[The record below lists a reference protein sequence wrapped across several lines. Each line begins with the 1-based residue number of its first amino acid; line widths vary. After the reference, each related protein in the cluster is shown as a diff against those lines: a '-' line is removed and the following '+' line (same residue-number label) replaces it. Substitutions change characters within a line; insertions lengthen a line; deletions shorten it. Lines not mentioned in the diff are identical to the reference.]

1 MCFVFHTV
9 SGILNK
15 TPARV
20 FINQVQFSYIA
31 PKSQITKLLQGALK
45 CVQYITS
52 SIFSLSF
59 KIRKTTP
66 PTPKKTTF
74 DFIYSLI
81 L

>member
-15 TPARV
+15 TLARV
-20 FINQVQFSYIA
+20 FINQVKFSYIA

-66 PTPKKTTF
+66 PQKKPLALY
-74 DFIYSLI
+74 IH
-81 L
+81 